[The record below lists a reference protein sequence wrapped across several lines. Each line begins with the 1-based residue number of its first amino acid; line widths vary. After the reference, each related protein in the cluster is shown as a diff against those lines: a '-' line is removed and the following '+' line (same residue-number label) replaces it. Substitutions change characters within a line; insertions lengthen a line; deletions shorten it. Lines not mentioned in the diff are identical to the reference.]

1 MATLQE
7 SRVNFNS
14 KLVINNAGG
23 NLSSDAGLIL
33 VKEFMDSIGFSKLA
47 HQVLTFN
54 DKRNYWTHDN
64 ISLLEQFLFQLIAGY
79 PADSSTNLLKED
91 PVFQLILNKKT
102 LASQAFLSRF
112 WDRISQ
118 ETIVQFQSLNQLLI
132 DKARLERNLT
142 ELIIDLDSTH

>member
-1 MATLQE
+1 MARLYEKQ
-7 SRVNFNS
+7 VHFNK
-14 KLVINNAGG
+14 KLKISHGGG

-64 ISLLEQFLFQLIAGY
+64 ISLLEHFLFQLIAGY

-91 PVFQLILNKKT
+91 PVFQLILNKKN
-102 LASQAFLSRF
+102 LASQASLSRF
-112 WDRISQ
+112 
-118 ETIVQFQSLNQLLI
+118 
-132 DKARLERNLT
+132 
-142 ELIIDLDSTH
+142 